1 MRLVS
6 SSLSSFERD
15 SVNDLL
21 HKLLQIEIEHAT
33 CRYFGRKE
41 GSVRERQDLSTGFC
55 REPSGI
61 LCVRP
66 LSSLTDEDNGELGL
80 GLEPFARQSVSLTE
94 EAQAQD
100 EALNERRGQ
109 P

>member
-1 MRLVS
+1 MS

-41 GSVRERQDLSTGFC
+41 GSVRESKTYRQVLPGTVRNSV
-55 REPSGI
+55 RE
-61 LCVRP
+61 
-66 LSSLTDEDNGELGL
+66 
-80 GLEPFARQSVSLTE
+80 A
-94 EAQAQD
+94 A
-100 EALNERRGQ
+100 ALVID
-109 P
+109 